1 MFIARY
7 KQLFAGILIGS
18 VIAGVSVASADQS
31 ITAYLSP
38 IKFTFDGKTKALPE
52 GYAVLTYKDRTYVP
66 ARFVAEELGAKV
78 DWINSTQTVAITTT
92 TGLPSGQNCG
102 TPAIKGN
109 ISSSGEKIFHVPGGQ
124 YYEVTIAEEMFC
136 TPEAALAAGYRASL
150 R

>member
-1 MFIARY
+1 MFITKY

-38 IKFTFDGKTKALPE
+38 IKFTFDGEAKKLPE

-66 ARFVAEELGAKV
+66 ARFVAEELGANV
-78 DWINSTQTVAITTT
+78 EWINATQTVAIR
-92 TGLPSGQNCG
+92 TGLPTPPSQACG
-102 TPAIKGN
+102 TPTIKGN
-109 ISSSGEKIFHVPGGQ
+109 ISSSGEKIYHVPGGQ
-124 YYEVTIAEEMFC
+124 YYEATKAEEMFC
-136 TPEAALAAGYRASL
+136 TKEEAVAAGYRASL